1 MSKYKSIIKKSIVLI
16 VLFAGSFYFADK
28 AFAQSEEPI
37 LIEISDTQIGT
48 EAFEQLIQYGNG
60 GHAAMGALLGEAQ
73 GMETNPG
80 IGFSIG
86 SGGNGYRPS
95 ILIAVWTDQPF
106 DTAAA
111 LATIKAHLNVPT
123 NPVTTNGD
131 CAIACDGTYQE
142 QTPAPQSEA
151 VVVSSP
157 QPEPTVVSAPQPE
170 VSSAPVQESVPVSEP
185 AVESSTETAFL
196 APEQP
201 ASTPQP
207 EQQITQ
213 DNTQQYTLPIVTYET
228 NAASYS
234 SSVAPSSVA
243 ASITSKPIVNKVK
256 ITPKNIKSKKVK
268 KVLIKSKQPI
278 K

>member
-1 MSKYKSIIKKSIVLI
+1 M
-16 VLFAGSFYFADK
+16 
-28 AFAQSEEPI
+28 Q
-37 LIEISDTQIGT
+37 
-48 EAFEQLIQYGNG
+48 
-60 GHAAMGALLGEAQ
+60 
-73 GMETNPG
+73 TNPG

-142 QTPAPQSEA
+142 QTPAPQ
-151 VVVSSP
+151 
-157 QPEPTVVSAPQPE
+157 PE
-170 VSSAPVQESVPVSEP
+170 VSSAPVQESAPVSEP
-185 AVESSTETAFL
+185 AVEPSTETTPS
-196 APEQP
+196 APEP
-201 ASTPQP
+201 PSSTPQP
-207 EQQITQ
+207 EQQIAQ

-234 SSVAPSSVA
+234 SSVAPSNVA
-243 ASITSKPIVNKVK
+243 ASITSKPIVDKVK